1 MIGGRH
7 VAANA
12 IRDIFAASVNRT
24 RPSPFAYGGE
34 NDVGLLDGRT
44 ALVTGGESGI
54 GAACAVALAAAGA
67 DVAILYFKDSD
78 AAGAVRDKVTAQ
90 GRRAAIVQ
98 ADVGDE
104 EHVTRAFAGAREA
117 LGLPDLL
124 VNSAGL
130 NMSGVPVV
138 DMELAQWER
147 LIRTDLT
154 GAFLTSRALVRGLRD
169 ANKAGRIVNIG
180 SIHSTAVRYGGADYC
195 AAKAGIDNL
204 TRTMAVECAPLRIGV
219 NAIAPGMILTPMN
232 ARAAS
237 DPGYLA
243 QAERHIPW
251 GRAGRPDEV
260 ADLAVYLCSDKA
272 NYITGAVVTIDGGLT
287 LEQAL
292 GA

>member
-1 MIGGRH
+1 M
-7 VAANA
+7 A
-12 IRDIFAASVNRT
+12 
-24 RPSPFAYGGE
+24 
-34 NDVGLLDGRT
+34 LLDGRI

-54 GAACAVALAAAGA
+54 GAACAEALGEAGA
-67 DVAILYFKDSD
+67 DVAVLYYKDAD
-78 AAGAVRDKVTAQ
+78 AAGAVHGKVVAH
-90 GRRAAIVQ
+90 GRRAIIVQ

-104 EHVTRAFAGAREA
+104 KAVARAFATVREQ

-130 NMSGVPVV
+130 NMSNVTVA
-138 DMELAQWER
+138 DMELDQWDR

-169 ANKAGRIVNIG
+169 AKKPGRIVNIS
-180 SIHSTAVRYGGADYC
+180 SIHSRAVRAGGADYC
-195 AAKAGIDNL
+195 SAKAGLDNL
-204 TRTMAVECAPLRIGV
+204 TRTMAVECGPLKIRV

-232 ARAAS
+232 RRAES
-237 DPGYLA
+237 DPTYLTK
-243 QAERHIPW
+243 AEKHIPW

-260 ADLAVYLCSDKA
+260 ADLAVYLCSDKSD
-272 NYITGAVVTIDGGLT
+272 YITGAVIVIDGGLT